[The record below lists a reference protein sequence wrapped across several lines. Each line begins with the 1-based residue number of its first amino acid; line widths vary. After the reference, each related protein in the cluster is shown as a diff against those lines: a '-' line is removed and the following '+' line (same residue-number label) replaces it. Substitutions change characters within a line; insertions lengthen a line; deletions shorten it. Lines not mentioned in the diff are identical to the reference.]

1 MIYTVTF
8 NPAIDYI
15 VQVGDMTL
23 GATNRT
29 QQEDLQFG
37 GKGINVSAVLH
48 NLGVA
53 NTALGFVAGYTG
65 EAIEQRMQELG
76 ISTDFIH
83 LNNGTTRI
91 NVKIRG
97 EGETAINGRGPD
109 IPAEAVEQLMEKL
122 DRICDGDT
130 VILAGSVP
138 VSTADDIYERILKRL
153 LNKRVRTV
161 VDAAGKLMENV
172 LKYRPFLIKPNLSEL
187 GQLFGLEL
195 EQTQEIIS
203 CAQKLQ
209 ERGARNVLVSLGGEG
224 ALLLDEEGMVH
235 QIGVPQG
242 KLKSSVGAGDSMV
255 AGFIAGYEQ
264 SQDYDFALRM
274 GAAAGSATA
283 FSPTLATRA
292 EIETLLSVFS
302 RQREKNL

>member
-65 EAIEQRMQELG
+65 EAI
-76 ISTDFIH
+76 
-83 LNNGTTRI
+83 
-91 NVKIRG
+91 
-97 EGETAINGRGPD
+97 
-109 IPAEAVEQLMEKL
+109 EQLMEKL